1 MKDKEKQ
8 LNDEISKLNQKIKE
22 LDNTIEELQKTIKNK
37 DTEIENITNKYNEIQ
52 GQIDG
57 YKAEVEKSKKMAED
71 AKNQYEQL
79 MKKLEE
85 EYKKKNEEL
94 INNFNEKTKAFKEK
108 FIVDA
113 EKLKKE
119 FLDTLK
125 SLENK
130 NNTLT
135 KENSDL
141 QNYLAKRPSRDED
154 LDEISR
160 LNEEIEKKE
169 KELKESTLLLEQF
182 RNELINREETYNGY
196 FDRKPKVGYVDPLK
210 IKKENDK
217 KHLKAIKK

>member
-1 MKDKEKQ
+1 M
-8 LNDEISKLNQKIKE
+8 NQKIKDLE
-22 LDNTIEELQKTIKNK
+22 KNIEDLNNTIKNK
-37 DTEIENITNKYNEIQ
+37 DAEIENITNKYNEIKT
-52 GQIDG
+52 QIDG

-71 AKNQYEQL
+71 AKNKYEEL
-79 MKKLEE
+79 MKNLEE

-94 INNFNEKTKAFKEK
+94 LNTFNEKTKQFKEK
-108 FIVDA
+108 FVVDA

-135 KENSDL
+135 KENTDL

-169 KELKESTLLLEQF
+169 KELKESTVLLEQF

>member
-1 MKDKEKQ
+1 M
-8 LNDEISKLNQKIKE
+8 
-22 LDNTIEELQKTIKNK
+22 QKTIKNK
-37 DTEIENITNKYNEIQ
+37 DIEIENITNKYNEIK

-57 YKAEVEKSKKMAED
+57 YKAEVEKSRQMAED
-71 AKNQYEQL
+71 AKNKYEEL
-79 MKKLEE
+79 MKNLEE

-94 INNFNEKTKAFKEK
+94 LNNFNEKAKSFKEK
-108 FIVDA
+108 FILDA

-135 KENSDL
+135 KENTDL

-169 KELKESTLLLEQF
+169 KEIKENALLLEQF

>member
-1 MKDKEKQ
+1 MA
-8 LNDEISKLNQKIKE
+8 
-22 LDNTIEELQKTIKNK
+22 EEVKNK
-37 DTEIENITNKYNEIQ
+37 YDELTKT
-52 GQIDG
+52 
-57 YKAEVEKSKKMAED
+57 
-71 AKNQYEQL
+71 
-79 MKKLEE
+79 LEE
-85 EYKKKNEEL
+85 EYKKKNEDLEKS
-94 INNFNEKTKAFKEK
+94 FNEKTKAFKDK
-108 FIVDA
+108 FIEDA

-130 NNTLT
+130 NSTLT
-135 KENSDL
+135 KENTDL

-169 KELKESTLLLEQF
+169 KELKENANLLEQF

-196 FDRKPKVGYVDPLK
+196 FERKPKVGYVDPLK

-217 KHLKAIKK
+217 KHLKSIKK

>member
-1 MKDKEKQ
+1 M
-8 LNDEISKLNQKIKE
+8 N
-22 LDNTIEELQKTIKNK
+22 KTIKNK
-37 DTEIENITNKYNEIQ
+37 DLEIEHITNKYNEVQ

-57 YKAEVEKSKKMAED
+57 YKAEVEASKKMAEE
-71 AKNQYEQL
+71 AKNKYDEL
-79 MKKLEE
+79 MRNLEE

-94 INNFNEKTKAFKEK
+94 INNFKEKTKNFKDK
-108 FIVDA
+108 FIQDA

-125 SLENK
+125 TLENK

-135 KENSDL
+135 KENTDL

-160 LNEEIEKKE
+160 LNEELEKKD
-169 KELKESTLLLEQF
+169 KELKENLVLLEQF

>member
-1 MKDKEKQ
+1 
-8 LNDEISKLNQKIKE
+8 
-22 LDNTIEELQKTIKNK
+22 
-37 DTEIENITNKYNEIQ
+37 
-52 GQIDG
+52 
-57 YKAEVEKSKKMAED
+57 MAED
-71 AKNQYEQL
+71 AKNKYDELTKNLEAQYKQ
-79 MKKLEE
+79 
-85 EYKKKNEEL
+85 KNEEL
-94 INNFNEKTKAFKEK
+94 EKSFNEKTKAFKDK
-108 FIVDA
+108 FIEDA

-130 NNTLT
+130 NSTLT
-135 KENSDL
+135 KENTDL

-160 LNEEIEKKE
+160 LNEEIERKD
-169 KELKESTLLLEQF
+169 KELKENLNLVEQF

-217 KHLKAIKK
+217 KHLKSIKK

>member
-1 MKDKEKQ
+1 M
-8 LNDEISKLNQKIKE
+8 
-22 LDNTIEELQKTIKNK
+22 QKTIKNK

>member
-85 EYKKKNEEL
+85 EYKRKNEEL

>member
-1 MKDKEKQ
+1 MG
-8 LNDEISKLNQKIKE
+8 
-22 LDNTIEELQKTIKNK
+22 IKNK
-37 DTEIENITNKYNEIQ
+37 DTEIENVTNKLNEVQ
-52 GQIDG
+52 SQIDG
-57 YKAEVEKSKKMAED
+57 YKAEVDKANKMAEE
-71 AKNQYEQL
+71 AKTKYEEL
-79 MKKLEE
+79 IKNLEE

-94 INNFNEKTKAFKEK
+94 LNNFIEKTKVFKDK
-108 FIVDA
+108 FVVDA

-130 NNTLT
+130 NLTLA
-135 KENSDL
+135 KENTDL
-141 QNYLAKRPSRDED
+141 QNYLAKRPSREED

-160 LNEEIEKKE
+160 LNEEIEKKD
-169 KELKESTLLLEQF
+169 KELKENTALLEQF

-196 FDRKPKVGYVDPLK
+196 FERKPKVGYVDPLK

>member
-1 MKDKEKQ
+1 
-8 LNDEISKLNQKIKE
+8 
-22 LDNTIEELQKTIKNK
+22 
-37 DTEIENITNKYNEIQ
+37 
-52 GQIDG
+52 
-57 YKAEVEKSKKMAED
+57 MAED
-71 AKNQYEQL
+71 AKNKYEEL
-79 MKKLEE
+79 MKNLEE

-94 INNFNEKTKAFKEK
+94 LNTFNEKTKQFKEK
-108 FIVDA
+108 FVVDA

-135 KENSDL
+135 KENTDL

-169 KELKESTLLLEQF
+169 KELKESTVLLEQF

>member
-1 MKDKEKQ
+1 MSEECSSKNRIHFDKKLITKQ
-8 LNDEISKLNQKIKE
+8 LNN
-22 LDNTIEELQKTIKNK
+22 TIKNK
-37 DTEIENITNKYNEIQ
+37 DLEIEVITNKYNEIKS
-52 GQIDG
+52 QIDG
-57 YKAEVEKSKKMAED
+57 YKSEVEKAKKMAEE
-71 AKNQYEQL
+71 AKTKYDEL
-79 MKKLEE
+79 MVNLEE

-94 INNFNEKTKAFKEK
+94 ENNFLEKTKAFKDK
-108 FIVDA
+108 FILEA

-130 NNTLT
+130 NSTLT
-135 KENSDL
+135 KENNDL

-160 LNEEIEKKE
+160 LNEEIEKKD
-169 KELKESTLLLEQF
+169 KELKENTNLLEQF

-217 KHLKAIKK
+217 KHLKSIKK